1 MDFSKATDY
10 ELVKELARRVDEY
23 SLNGR
28 FNVYPHEHEYD
39 GKKQITFY
47 VDDGEDCACDV
58 EFSFDEAGNLE
69 DCFNDRNPNV
79 EEQIEQI
86 EQFIQDNAGKY
97 YLLELA
103 HRALEAYGIY

>member
-28 FNVYPHEHEYD
+28 FNVCPHEREYD

-69 DCFNDRNPNV
+69 NCLNDRNTNV
-79 EEQIEQI
+79 EEQIEQ
-86 EQFIQDNAGKY
+86 FMQDNEGEY
-97 YLLELA
+97 CLLELA

>member
-1 MDFSKATDY
+1 MDFSKVTDY
-10 ELVKELARRVDEY
+10 ELVKELAKRTDER
-23 SLNGR
+23 SLNGD
-28 FNVYPHEHEYD
+28 FNAYPHEHEYD

-69 DCFNDRNPNV
+69 NCLNDRNANV
-79 EEQIEQI
+79 EEQIEQ
-86 EQFIQDNAGKY
+86 FMQDNEGEY
-97 YLLELA
+97 CLLELA

>member
-28 FNVYPHEHEYD
+28 FNVSPHERDYD

-47 VDDGEDCACDV
+47 VDDGEDYACDV
-58 EFSFDEAGNLE
+58 EFSFDEAGNLK
-69 DCFNDRNPNV
+69 DCLNGRDANV
-79 EEQIEQI
+79 EEQIEQFMQNNVG
-86 EQFIQDNAGKY
+86 EY
-97 YLLELA
+97 CLLELA

>member
-23 SLNGR
+23 SLNGD
-28 FNVYPHEHEYD
+28 FNAYPHEHEDD

-58 EFSFDEAGNLE
+58 EFSFDEAGNLK
-69 DCFNDRNPNV
+69 DCFNDRNSNV
-79 EEQIEQI
+79 EEQIEQ
-86 EQFIQDNAGKY
+86 FMQDNEGEY
-97 YLLELA
+97 CLLELA